1 MIASPDR
8 DVLAPPSGPGRA
20 QETVVPLY
28 NEQDLARSLAPWAQL
43 ARRQRWVKARLVLTD
58 LSVLW
63 CCFIAGRLPAWFR
76 DEVSLSQ
83 AMNVWWAAQGQLRL
97 TLFATIAL
105 AMVGW
110 MWAVQGHYSAQ
121 RRKPW
126 WDEARQI
133 IHVVIVAA
141 LIDAMVLYLAKWPLS
156 RLWTGVTWGL
166 VLIFLP
172 LARLAI
178 RSRLLRAGLLTQPY
192 VLIGH
197 PDDVEKAAAAL
208 ASEPLLGYKP
218 VAVVSPNPGARLVTL
233 GKDGVFAPTA
243 LTPGVREF
251 LAQPGAYQL
260 VGVLGIR
267 DNNWLRELAQEL
279 MHTRDDLVMVPAVGD
294 LPMYGMES
302 SYLFSHD
309 VLFLRARN
317 NLNRRGPQILKRAL
331 DIAGSA
337 ALLLMLSPLFAYFA
351 WKISRDGGSAFFGHV
366 RVGQNGKPFKCLKFR
381 SMVVNAQEELKKL
394 LASDPAARAEWERD
408 FKLKNDPRI
417 SRVGGFLRRT
427 SLDELPQLWNVLKGE
442 MSLVGPRPLIQ
453 DELAR
458 YGKDVTYY
466 LMSRPGMTG
475 LWQVSGRSDTTYV
488 SRVRFDAWYVR
499 NWSLWYDLVIML
511 RTVRVVLKQEG
522 AC

>member
-8 DVLAPPSGPGRA
+8 DVQTPPLGPGRA

-63 CCFIAGRLPAWFR
+63 CCFVAGRLPAWFR

-83 AMNVWWAAQGQLRL
+83 AMNIWWAAQGQLRL

-110 MWAVQGHYSAQ
+110 MWAVQGHYTAQ

-133 IHVVIVAA
+133 LHVVIVAA

-218 VAVVSPNPGARLVTL
+218 VAVVSPNPGERLVSL
-233 GKDGVFAPTA
+233 GKEGVFAPTA
-243 LTPGVREF
+243 LTPAAR
-251 LAQPGAYQL
+251 
-260 VGVLGIR
+260 
-267 DNNWLRELAQEL
+267 
-279 MHTRDDLVMVPAVGD
+279 VP
-294 LPMYGMES
+294 
-302 SYLFSHD
+302 
-309 VLFLRARN
+309 R
-317 NLNRRGPQILKRAL
+317 QTRAL
-331 DIAGSA
+331 PAGGRLGHPRQQLA
-337 ALLLMLSPLFAYFA
+337 ARTLARAHAHPRRPRHGPRGRRPA
-351 WKISRDGGSAFFGHV
+351 HV
-366 RVGQNGKPFKCLKFR
+366 RH
-381 SMVVNAQEELKKL
+381 
-394 LASDPAARAEWERD
+394 
-408 FKLKNDPRI
+408 
-417 SRVGGFLRRT
+417 GG
-427 SLDELPQLWNVLKGE
+427 
-442 MSLVGPRPLIQ
+442 LIP
-453 DELAR
+453 
-458 YGKDVTYY
+458 V
-466 LMSRPGMTG
+466 
-475 LWQVSGRSDTTYV
+475 
-488 SRVRFDAWYVR
+488 
-499 NWSLWYDLVIML
+499 
-511 RTVRVVLKQEG
+511 
-522 AC
+522 